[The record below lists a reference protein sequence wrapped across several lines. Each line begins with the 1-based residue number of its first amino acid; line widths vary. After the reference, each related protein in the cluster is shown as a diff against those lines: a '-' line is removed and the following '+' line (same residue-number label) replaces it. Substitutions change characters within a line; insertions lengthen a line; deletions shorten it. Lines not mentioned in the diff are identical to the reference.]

1 MNVTRTI
8 TIDKFIALWDNLIK
22 GNFDAITPNL
32 GNEIKALWGE
42 EIMLRFI
49 ESKRGG
55 SFGDPGDSNQLAL
68 MMRTFQTPGE
78 RIAYNQEYAKKYPIT
93 NVKTG
98 DLADKMDIEVNLGAP
113 GFDGNRLTIR
123 INIPEM
129 TNQPFGRNISWNW
142 EYCYAHL
149 EAWRSY
155 LRSSLLLAWPKM
167 LKHIMMSIGA

>member
-8 TIDKFIALWDNLIK
+8 TIDKLIKLWDNLVK
-22 GNFDAITPNL
+22 GDFDAIAPNL
-32 GNEIKALWGE
+32 GNEIKALWAE
-42 EIMLRFI
+42 EIMLRFV

-55 SFGDPGDSNQLAL
+55 SYGDMGDSNQLAL
-68 MMRTFQTPGE
+68 MMRTFQTPGDK
-78 RIAYNQEYAKKYPIT
+78 IAYNQAYAAQYPT
-93 NVKTG
+93 TFVKTG
-98 DLADKMDIEVNLGAP
+98 DLSDKMDIEVRIGVG
-113 GFDGNRLTIR
+113 GFDGDTLMIR

-149 EAWRSY
+149 ELWRSY

-167 LKHIMMSIGA
+167 LKHIMNSIGA